1 MVQVKVEHLIVL
13 LIGLFLLHYFMCNC
27 ERRVEGFDWKAMG
40 TALDVELRQPLEN
53 DLYNIPSLIP
63 LPAPDVKTG
72 VRGPGQCCDSPSGYI
87 MKLGD
92 GRLDPSDNTICKP
105 GLHCLFG
112 GPKASNNSCPQPKS
126 GKSDQAYYGS
136 CNRAS
141 TLLDAWDPGNKPP

>member
-1 MVQVKVEHLIVL
+1 
-13 LIGLFLLHYFMCNC
+13 MCNC
-27 ERRVEGFDWKAMG
+27 ERRVEGLDWKKML
-40 TALDVELRQPLEN
+40 TALDEEHLEN
-53 DLYNIPSLIP
+53 DLYNITSLIP

-87 MKLGD
+87 MKLVD

-112 GPKASNNSCPQPKS
+112 GPMASNNSCPQPKS
-126 GKSDQAYYGS
+126 GKSQAYYGF

-141 TLLDAWDPGNKPP
+141 TLLDASDPGNKPP